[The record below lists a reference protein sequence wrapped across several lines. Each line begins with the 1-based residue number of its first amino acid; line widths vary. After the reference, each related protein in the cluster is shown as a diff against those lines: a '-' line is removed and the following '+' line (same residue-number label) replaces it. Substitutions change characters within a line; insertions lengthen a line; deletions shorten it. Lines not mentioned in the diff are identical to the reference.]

1 MGGTR
6 ASSGLWR
13 RGVLTPRDRRFITLA
28 CVACAAVD
36 EPIRQHVYAALAS
49 GDISREEFQE
59 IVLHFAYYSGWP
71 RASALEMA
79 YYKAIARID
88 AETAGT

>member
-1 MGGTR
+1 
-6 ASSGLWR
+6 
-13 RGVLTPRDRRFITLA
+13 
-28 CVACAAVD
+28 
-36 EPIRQHVYAALAS
+36 
-49 GDISREEFQE
+49 
-59 IVLHFAYYSGWP
+59 VLHFAYYSGWP